1 MQENIIAS
9 SILESW
15 INLDITWKGLNTV
28 YVWKIQYSC
37 LTCQNVCQGFFI
49 DISVNSKSLIT
60 LKSVRIWTW
69 HERIC
74 HFLYGIMK
82 YMKKCLRMG
91 STTVDKA
98 FMTCLKVSL
107 RGVWLSLCVGGMCT
121 LCVHIHA
128 RICAHTWTQLPKD
141 SQDVLWCHSLPILL
155 GQNPSRNLELG

>member
-1 MQENIIAS
+1 MQENTIAS
-9 SILESW
+9 SLLESW

-49 DISVNSKSLIT
+49 DISINSESLIM

-98 FMTCLKVSL
+98 VMTVLEGISQ
-107 RGVWLSLCVGGMCT
+107 RGLIVTVCGGHVYTMCT
-121 LCVHIHA
+121 
-128 RICAHTWTQLPKD
+128 HTCKNMCTYMNTVAKD